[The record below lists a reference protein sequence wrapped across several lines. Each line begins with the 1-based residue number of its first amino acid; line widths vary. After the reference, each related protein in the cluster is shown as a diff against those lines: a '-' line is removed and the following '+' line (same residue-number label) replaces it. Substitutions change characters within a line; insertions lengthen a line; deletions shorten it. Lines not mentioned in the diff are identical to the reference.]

1 MMSSKGVE
9 EYGSLPGV
17 EPSYRGKVRDI
28 YDLGEQLLIVA
39 SDRISAYDSILPSLI
54 PGKGIM
60 LTMISSAWFGWID
73 AVANH
78 LVTTEVSDFPAP
90 FNGFSDRLGGRAML
104 VRKAQRL
111 DLECIVRGYITGSGW
126 REYQKSGSICG
137 IQLPEDL
144 VLAQKLAEPIFTPST
159 KADEGHDENIS
170 LEQAVSIIGRERAE
184 EIKRVSIDVYMKASE
199 YAASKGIIIADT
211 KFEFGVIDD
220 HVVMIDEALTPDS
233 SRFWLEEEYEPGSP
247 QNSLDKQF
255 VRDYLD
261 QSGWDHSPPAP
272 ELPPDI
278 VRKTAG
284 RYRLAVERLF
294 PDLNIERFL
303 HES

>member
-1 MMSSKGVE
+1 MTAKKGVE
-9 EYGSLPGV
+9 EYGSIPGT

-39 SDRISAYDSILPSLI
+39 SDRVSAYDSILPTLI

-60 LTMISSAWFGWID
+60 LNMISSEWFGWID
-73 AVANH
+73 TVPNH
-78 LVTTEVSDFPAP
+78 LVTTDVGDFPAP
-90 FNGFSDRLGGRAML
+90 FNSYGDRLGGRAML
-104 VRKAQRL
+104 VRKAQRI

-126 REYQKSGSICG
+126 REYQKTGSVCG
-137 IQLPEDL
+137 IRLPDDL
-144 VLAQKLAEPIFTPST
+144 ALSQKLAEPIFTPST

-170 LEQAVSIIGRERAE
+170 FEQAASIVGREQAE
-184 EIKRVSIDVYMKASE
+184 AIKLASIEVYLKASE

-220 HVVMIDEALTPDS
+220 RIVMIDEALTPDS
-233 SRFWLEEEYEPGSP
+233 SRFWLAEEYEPGRP
-247 QNSLDKQF
+247 QKSLDKQF
-255 VRDYLD
+255 VRDFLD
-261 QSGWDHSPPAP
+261 QSGWDHNPPAP

>member
-1 MMSSKGVE
+1 MTSHKGVE
-9 EYGSLPGV
+9 EHGSLPGI

-60 LTMISSAWFGWID
+60 LNMISSAWFGWIG
-73 AVANH
+73 AVSNH
-78 LVTTEVSDFPAP
+78 LVTTEVGEFPPP
-90 FNGFSDRLGGRAML
+90 FNGFPDQLGGRTML
-104 VRKAQRL
+104 VRRAQRL

-126 REYQKSGSICG
+126 REYQKTGAVCG
-137 IQLPEDL
+137 IRLPEDL
-144 VLAQKLAEPIFTPST
+144 LLSQKLAEPIFTPST

-170 LEQAVSIIGRERAE
+170 LEQAASIIGRERAE
-184 EIKRVSIDVYMKASE
+184 EIKRVSIEVYVKASE

-220 HVVMIDEALTPDS
+220 DIVLIDEALTPDS
-233 SRFWLEEEYEPGSP
+233 SRFWLEEEYEPGRP

-255 VRDYLD
+255 VRDFLD
-261 QSGWDHSPPAP
+261 GSGWDHSPPAP

-278 VRKTAG
+278 VAKTAG
-284 RYRLAVERLF
+284 RYRLAIERLF